1 VRSAKAVDERH
12 DQGGATTQQP
22 LEHFS
27 LVTRH
32 VRPVL
37 GDLPLC
43 RIEVPDAL
51 YATVPGGRA
60 HCDSRGHGIDHRTA

>member
-1 VRSAKAVDERH
+1 VDERH
-12 DQGGATTQQP
+12 DKGGATTQQP

-27 LVTRH
+27 FDSRQ

-43 RIEVPDAL
+43 RMEVPDAL
-51 YATVPGGRA
+51 YATVRGGRA
-60 HCDSRGHGIDHRTA
+60 CCDSRGHGVDHRTA